1 MPEYRFDDLTAQ
13 DRVIDIGAN
22 VGAFCIRAS
31 RYSPNVVAVEPVT
44 AHILRENIRLN
55 SAPVQVIEA
64 ALGDGKMITV
74 NWDDYEVHAISFPLG
89 RIIDMA
95 GGCDFLKCDC
105 EGAEWHIN
113 PDDLAGVRR
122 IEMELHI
129 PPIGG
134 LPNPLFLDYIDQN
147 YHYSIERKPVH
158 SALGA
163 MGVLHAERKVQ

>member
-1 MPEYRFDDLTAQ
+1 M
-13 DRVIDIGAN
+13 
-22 VGAFCIRAS
+22 
-31 RYSPNVVAVEPVT
+31 VAIEPV
-44 AHILRENIRLN
+44 AADLLRENIRLN
-55 SAPVQVIEA
+55 TVPVRVIEG
-64 ALGDGKMITV
+64 ALGDGRSQKIM
-74 NWDDYEVHAISFPLG
+74 WDDCEVTVPTYSFRTLIG
-89 RIIDMA
+89 MA